1 MIMWDPEHFRTTVH
15 TCTDPAHPST
25 GPTPRGAAPAA
36 GVDLPWRVREAMQP
50 CFVAPSPELQERLDK
65 ELVKL
70 RGRSKASL
78 LDSFSLAKEPR
89 ALGFNDGMIIPAEEY
104 PFGTPDLVIRSGSA
118 DRAPLRGTVRV
129 IVVLVD
135 FSDKQMAAPQQHFRD
150 LFFSTGVIP
159 TGSVKEYFQEATGG
173 LVDIT
178 GDVVGPYR
186 MPQTNAWYANGN
198 FGIGKPSG
206 TVRARDMAQDAFDA
220 ADPHVNFGPYDNDGN
235 GFVDA
240 FIVVHAGSGGEQT
253 GNSNDIWSHKWT
265 LASAQV
271 TDNTKVFGY
280 LTIPEDA
287 RIGVCAHELGHLL
300 FGFPDLYD
308 TDNTSE
314 GVGNW
319 CLMGGG
325 SWNGGGDTP
334 AHPSAWCKV
343 NQGWVSVTNVTQN
356 GNITVNDVKSS
367 KQVFRLWKDGASGQ
381 EYFLLENRQLTG
393 YDSRLPGDGLLL
405 WHIDDSKPTNTDEN
419 HYKVGLLQAD
429 GLRNLEMR
437 TNRGDKG
444 DPFPGSKGVTSVS
457 DTTTPTTKSY
467 TGVDTCVS
475 VTNIPASAAS
485 MTVGVTVRCGGIKLK
500 EIKKEAIKELRKEA
514 FKELVKERIKDV
526 KEIKKES
533 FKDSKE
539 FKERQKDFKEI
550 KEGQKDV
557 KEFKEFKEFKEGK
570 EFERPGGFG
579 WPGWP
584 GFGGAGGEEEYASGD
599 PLTDALGVLDQAV
612 AILHAVI
619 DAGAAAAA
627 DAATPYIDASLRPDL
642 YGGPTY
648 GGATSDLEKRMAEGD
663 PMAKREF
670 DTPPRA

>member
-1 MIMWDPEHFRTTVH
+1 
-15 TCTDPAHPST
+15 
-25 GPTPRGAAPAA
+25 
-36 GVDLPWRVREAMQP
+36 MQP

-135 FSDKQMAAPQQHFRD
+135 FSDKQMVEPQQHFRD

-159 TGSVKEYFQEATGG
+159 TGSVKEYFQEVTGG

-437 TNRGDKG
+437 ANRGDKG

-557 KEFKEFKEFKEGK
+557 KEFKEFKEGK

-619 DAGAAAAA
+619 DAGAAAAS